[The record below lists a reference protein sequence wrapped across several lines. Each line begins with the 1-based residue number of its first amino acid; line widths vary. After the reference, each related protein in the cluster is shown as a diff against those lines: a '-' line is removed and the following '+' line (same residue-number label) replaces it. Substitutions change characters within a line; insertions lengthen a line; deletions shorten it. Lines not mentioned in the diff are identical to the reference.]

1 MSSEAAEP
9 GYENLR
15 HATEVVDDQ
24 VADQENEYAALQE
37 SEDEYSDIPGLMSAS
52 EESESEYDSDNEYYE
67 YNGQEEDSESEEEAK
82 HQDVSRVTL
91 NPHVPETVMND
102 VYHDYTVD
110 SEAEEEKENEELQ
123 AAAQRI
129 IEETETAKETAEGK
143 IAEETVQLR
152 RSSRNKERVDYSELN
167 QRGVRVVG
175 AIRPVPSIVKK
186 PEAKKNCH

>member
-1 MSSEAAEP
+1 
-9 GYENLR
+9 
-15 HATEVVDDQ
+15 
-24 VADQENEYAALQE
+24 
-37 SEDEYSDIPGLMSAS
+37 
-52 EESESEYDSDNEYYE
+52 
-67 YNGQEEDSESEEEAK
+67 
-82 HQDVSRVTL
+82 
-91 NPHVPETVMND
+91 MND

-186 PEAKKNCH
+186 PGGEEKIVIKDQKIVFMAKKVKEKKGSIEPF

>member
-1 MSSEAAEP
+1 
-9 GYENLR
+9 
-15 HATEVVDDQ
+15 
-24 VADQENEYAALQE
+24 
-37 SEDEYSDIPGLMSAS
+37 
-52 EESESEYDSDNEYYE
+52 
-67 YNGQEEDSESEEEAK
+67 
-82 HQDVSRVTL
+82 
-91 NPHVPETVMND
+91 MND

-110 SEAEEEKENEELQ
+110 SEAEAEKENEELQ

-129 IEETETAKETAEGK
+129 IEEAETAKETAEGK

-186 PEAKKNCH
+186 PGGEEKLSLKIRKLSLWRRK